1 MNILLIKVIMMPL
14 VIGLITVLSRKW
26 GNKTGGLIASMPW
39 IAGPILLF
47 FILEQGKAFGIRSI
61 PGIFTGVVSLLCFIY
76 CYARLSRRFNGVTTL
91 LISYVVYVGVAMIVS
106 FDRLNLFVSYG
117 ITMSCIGLV
126 LTLFPVPSQQQ
137 VLTKR
142 LPYDIVI
149 RMVVATLFV
158 VLITQIAALLGPNWS
173 GILTPFPIITSI
185 LAIFT
190 HYLQGSSAAI
200 ITLRSTVVGMFGF
213 TTFLFLQ
220 SLLLPIVSVG
230 TSFVIGLIIN
240 GFINFS
246 FYKLSSRT
254 R

>member
-1 MNILLIKVIMMPL
+1 MMPL
-14 VIGLITVLSRKW
+14 VIGLITLVSRRW

-61 PGIFTGVVSLLCFIY
+61 PGIFTGIVSLLCFIY
-76 CYARLSRRFNGVTTL
+76 CYARLARRFNGITTL
-91 LISYVVYVGVAMIVS
+91 LISYVVYAGVALVVS
-106 FDRLNLFVSYG
+106 FDRLNLFISYF

-126 LTLFPVPSQQQ
+126 LTLFPVASQQQ
-137 VLTKR
+137 VPTKR

-149 RMVVATLFV
+149 RMVIATLFV
-158 VLITQIAALLGPNWS
+158 VLITQIAAMLGPTWS

-190 HYLQGSSAAI
+190 QYLQGSSAAI
-200 ITLRSTVVGMFGF
+200 ITLRSTVMGMFGF

-220 SLLLPIVSVG
+220 ALLLPMLSLGVSL
-230 TSFVIGLIIN
+230 FIGLIIN
-240 GFINFS
+240 GFINFLL
-246 FYKLSSRT
+246 YKLTSRI

>member
-1 MNILLIKVIMMPL
+1 MNILLIKVTMMPL
-14 VIGLITVLSRKW
+14 VIGFITLVSRRW

-47 FILEQGKAFGIRSI
+47 FILEQGKTFGIRAI
-61 PGIFTGVVSLLCFIY
+61 PGIFTGIVSLLCFIY

-91 LISYVVYVGVAMIVS
+91 LISYVVYVGVSMLVS
-106 FDRLNLFVSYG
+106 FDGLSLFISYG
-117 ITMSCIGLV
+117 LTMSCIGLV
-126 LTLFPVPSQQQ
+126 LTLFPVASQQQ
-137 VLTKR
+137 VSAKR

-149 RMVVATLFV
+149 RMVIATLFV
-158 VLITQIAALLGPNWS
+158 VLITQIAAILGPNWS

-200 ITLRSTVVGMFGF
+200 ITLRSTVMGMFGF

-220 SLLLPIVSVG
+220 ALLLPSLSVG
-230 TSFVIGLIIN
+230 ISFGTGLIIN

-246 FYKLSSRT
+246 MSKIG
-254 R
+254 